1 MLVTVVPERKDLFQG
16 PTRGLKLPGYPRIPL
31 ETPPLEASIPSPP
44 SRDEIL
50 GHLRERMVAFAASR
64 YAREA
69 AEDLAQEVLV
79 VLHEKYRHVEALE
92 DLMPLCFQILR
103 FKLAAWQRKVVRRG
117 EHLQVDVEE
126 HPLAGDGPGPE
137 ELALR
142 RERMEKLAMGLALL
156 GKRCQE
162 IFRLKLQ
169 GKAFAEIQ
177 RALGAETLNTVYTWD
192 HRCRKQ
198 LLEWMGG
205 SWA

>member
-1 MLVTVVPERKDLFQG
+1 
-16 PTRGLKLPGYPRIPL
+16 
-31 ETPPLEASIPSPP
+31 
-44 SRDEIL
+44 
-50 GHLRERMVAFAASR
+50 MVAFAASR

-79 VLHEKYRHVEALE
+79 VLHEKYSHVELLE
-92 DLMPLCFQILR
+92 ELVPLCFQILR
-103 FKLAAWQRKVVRRG
+103 FKLAAWQRKLARRG
-117 EHLQVDVEE
+117 EHLQVSVDD
-126 HPLAGDGPGPE
+126 HPLAGDALDPE
-137 ELALR
+137 EAAEK
-142 RERMEKLAMGLALL
+142 RERLEKLAMGLALL

-169 GKAFAEIQ
+169 GRGFAEIQ
-177 RALGAETLNTVYTWD
+177 NRLGAESLNTVYTWD

>member
-1 MLVTVVPERKDLFQG
+1 MRHPCKDCFPSSFG
-16 PTRGLKLPGYPRIPL
+16 SLKLQAAATLESPISTPL
-31 ETPPLEASIPSPP
+31 

-69 AEDLAQEVLV
+69 SEDLAQEVLV
-79 VLHEKYRHVEALE
+79 VIHEKYRHVEALE
-92 DLMPLCFQILR
+92 ELMPLCFQILR

-117 EHLQVDVEE
+117 EHLQVDLDE
-126 HPLAGDGPGPE
+126 HPLAGDHPGPE
-137 ELALR
+137 ETAVK
-142 RERMEKLAMGLALL
+142 RERLEKLAMGLALL

-177 RALGAETLNTVYTWD
+177 KVLGAESLNTVYTWD

-198 LLEWMGG
+198 MLEWMGG
-205 SWA
+205 RWDA